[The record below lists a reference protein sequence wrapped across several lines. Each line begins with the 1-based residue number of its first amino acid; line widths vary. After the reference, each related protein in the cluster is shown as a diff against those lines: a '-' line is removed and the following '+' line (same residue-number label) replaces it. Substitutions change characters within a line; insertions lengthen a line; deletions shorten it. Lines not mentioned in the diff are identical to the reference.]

1 MTEIEIWRAAYLMLR
16 WYGETAQQES
26 ARRADEFAAAGDP
39 DGAAGWR
46 RVIDAIDQLA
56 SRTRPGR
63 CTKRPLP
70 PPRGYCARRHLAAR
84 KRPACGSLAA
94 CTQLCLC

>member
-1 MTEIEIWRAAYLMLR
+1 MVR

-56 SRTRPGR
+56 STAPAG
-63 CTKRPLP
+63 PL
-70 PPRGYCARRHLAAR
+70 H
-84 KRPACGSLAA
+84 
-94 CTQLCLC
+94 

>member
-26 ARRADEFAAAGDP
+26 ARRADEFVTAADA
-39 DGAAGWR
+39 DGAASWH

-56 SRTRPGR
+56 SRTPPGPVH
-63 CTKRPLP
+63 CAAAP
-70 PPRGYCARRHLAAR
+70 PPRLLPPAATLPHASAQLADRWRLARSSAF
-84 KRPACGSLAA
+84 C
-94 CTQLCLC
+94 